1 VTPAGEV
8 AHAWGVPRLAGP
20 FLLAAA
26 AFTATAVLLA
36 CLLRPDPLRL
46 ARALTA
52 RAAGGADEGAETAP
66 SAPPCWS

>member
-26 AFTATAVLLA
+26 AFTATAVLL
-36 CLLRPDPLRL
+36 RPDPLRL
-46 ARALTA
+46 VRALTA
-52 RAAGGADEGAETAP
+52 RAAGGPDEGAETAP